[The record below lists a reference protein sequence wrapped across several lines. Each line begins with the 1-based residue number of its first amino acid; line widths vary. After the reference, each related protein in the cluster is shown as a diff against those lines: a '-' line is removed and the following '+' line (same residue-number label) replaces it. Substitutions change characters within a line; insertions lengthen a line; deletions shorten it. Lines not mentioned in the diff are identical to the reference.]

1 MAAQTTFSQAAST
14 QVTEAFFDGIGDGA
28 AALAQMEKVVK
39 IDRDDVAS
47 LKKAAMHGITTLA
60 AWDGVSDPSNTSVS
74 STYQQTVTYNMYVLN
89 VRLPSHDAMDV
100 PNLVSES
107 ARKLGVAVSNSVAD
121 LGWAQMVK
129 CWTHDAADGKPP
141 IDAAHPTSGGGTF
154 DNKETTTLDAAGL
167 ADALARLRK
176 FKDYDNST
184 YDAALGELALVVPA
198 ELERTAQEIILPAFS
213 GSDLSANFFAGYNM
227 SCVSSGKLTDDNNWA
242 IIPVNSTPVHL
253 WLREA
258 PSVTSYRDDAS
269 NSLNLRVQM
278 AAAAYFVPPG
288 WNTIVGNTP
297 A

>member
-107 ARKLGVAVSNSVAD
+107 ARKLGFAVSNSVAD

-129 CWTHDAADGKPP
+129 C
-141 IDAAHPTSGGGTF
+141 
-154 DNKETTTLDAAGL
+154 
-167 ADALARLRK
+167 
-176 FKDYDNST
+176 
-184 YDAALGELALVVPA
+184 
-198 ELERTAQEIILPAFS
+198 
-213 GSDLSANFFAGYNM
+213 LS
-227 SCVSSGKLTDDNNWA
+227 L
-242 IIPVNSTPVHL
+242 IHI
-253 WLREA
+253 
-258 PSVTSYRDDAS
+258 
-269 NSLNLRVQM
+269 
-278 AAAAYFVPPG
+278 
-288 WNTIVGNTP
+288 
-297 A
+297 